1 MEFVYA
7 FRKLE
12 ELQPG
17 DHLCCIYE
25 TEEEHRSIVTPFLR
39 RGLEQNQKSM
49 YIVDFSTSDT
59 VIGYL
64 REDGVRV
71 EPYLD
76 KGQLTILGVNDAYMK
91 EGVFEPE
98 GMIELLRTETE
109 QALSEGYEA
118 LRVTGEM
125 TWALQGLP
133 GSEHLIEYEAKLN
146 DFFPGSRC
154 LALCQY
160 DKRRFD
166 SGILLDVLT
175 THPIAII
182 GTEVFDNFY
191 YLPPTDFFGADPLEA
206 RFNRVLKNLTDRKA
220 AEQALDRRNKEL
232 FSLNVIGN
240 TISQSLELHR
250 VLEDTLRTVLDMMGL
265 KQGWIFLWDS
275 VDNKLRLASHVGL
288 PPAFIKKEEEEPRED
303 CIGYHVMQGKE
314 ALIAENVFECPRL
327 MSSLPDEQR
336 PVYHASVPL
345 ISKDEVVGI
354 MNLTS
359 EDFRSF
365 SEQDLALLTSVG
377 HQVGVAIENARL
389 FEDTRQKS
397 SELEEAY
404 ERLKSLYRE
413 LKEEKEKT
421 NTLRRAL
428 EDKYGLGNIVGK
440 NYKMQAI
447 YELIRDVSQ
456 SDSTVLIQGESGTGK
471 ELIARAIHTLS
482 SRKEKP
488 FVIANCSAYADTL
501 LESELFG
508 HEKGAFTGAIRRKK
522 GRFELADGGTIFLDE
537 IGEIPASTQLLL
549 LRVLQERKF
558 ERVGGE
564 QTIEIDVRVIAATN
578 QDLNKGMMNGR
589 FREDLYYRL
598 NVIPL
603 MVPPLRE
610 REDDITL
617 LAKHFLDLYTSSSK
631 KVVRGFSE
639 EVMNIFLSY
648 KWPGNVRE
656 LQNVVEHAVILTK
669 GELITENDLPQNL
682 RSAVPQSEEP
692 PRSLRETE
700 KNLIVKV
707 LKEVG
712 GNKYQAAKKLGIT
725 RSTLYGKM
733 KKHGIEIPVNG

>member
-1 MEFVYA
+1 MGSVYEF
-7 FRKLE
+7 RRLN

-25 TEEEHRSIVTPFLR
+25 TAEEHRSIVTPFLR
-39 RGLEQNQKSM
+39 RGLEQNQKSL
-49 YIVDFSTSDT
+49 YITDSSTPDT
-59 VIGYL
+59 VTGYL
-64 REDGVRV
+64 RGDGVKV

-76 KGQLTILGVNDAYMK
+76 NGQLTIIGVNEAYMK
-91 EGVFEPE
+91 KGAFNPDA
-98 GMIELLRTETE
+98 MIELLRIETE

-118 LRVTGEM
+118 LRVTDEM
-125 TWALQGLP
+125 TWALQGIP

-146 DFFPGSRC
+146 DFFPGSKC

-175 THPIAII
+175 THPIAVI

-191 YLPPTDFFGADPLEA
+191 YLPPTDFFGDDPSEA
-206 RFNRVLKNLTDRKA
+206 RFNRVLKNLSERKH
-220 AEQALDRRNKEL
+220 AERALDRRNKEL

-240 TISQSLELHR
+240 TISQSLELDK
-250 VLEDTLRTVLDMMGL
+250 VLEATLRTVLDMMGL

-275 VDNKLRLASHVGL
+275 VQNQLTLASHLGL
-288 PPAFIKKEEEEPRED
+288 PPEFIKKEAEEPRED
-303 CIGYHVMQGKE
+303 CIGYHVVQGKK

-327 MSSLPDEQR
+327 MSSLPDEER

-359 EDFRSF
+359 EGFRSF
-365 SEQDLALLTSVG
+365 SEEDLALLTNIG

-404 ERLKSLYRE
+404 ERLKFLYHE

-440 NYKMQAI
+440 NHKMQAI
-447 YELIRDVSQ
+447 YELIRDVSE
-456 SDSTVLIQGESGTGK
+456 SDSTVLVQGESGTGK

-488 FVIANCSAYADTL
+488 FVIANCSAYAQTL

-537 IGEIPASTQLLL
+537 IGEIPAPTQLLL
-549 LRVLQERKF
+549 LRILQERKF

-564 QTIEIDVRVIAATN
+564 QTVEIDVRVIAATN
-578 QDLNKGMMNGR
+578 QDLRKEMMNGR

-598 NVIPL
+598 NVIPI
-603 MVPPLRE
+603 MVPPLRQ
-610 REDDITL
+610 REDDIAL
-617 LAKHFLDLYTSSSK
+617 LAKHFLDLYTASTK
-631 KVVRGFSE
+631 KAVKGFSE

-648 KWPGNVRE
+648 NWPGNVRE

-669 GELITENDLPQNL
+669 GDLITEHDLPQNL
-682 RSAVPQSEEP
+682 RWAVPQAEEP

-700 KNLIVKV
+700 KHLIQKV

-725 RSTLYGKM
+725 RSTLYGKI
-733 KKHGIEIPVNG
+733 KKHEIVDPAQE